1 MREDWTIEQESVYLE
16 EAADAPQPRTLAQPE
31 QAAPLL
37 RQGLGLRQLLGLGQ
51 PRHRGSQREGG
62 DQRGGRGGAEAGQGR
77 GRGLRCWGRGR
88 GPGAGPAAGEVHQQ
102 RLEPGDEAAQ
112 LLECVRGA
120 ALAPVPAR
128 PRQVR
133 VDQRRQHERE
143 GPGRRPGGGGHQH
156 LDSRAQTG
164 HNTAGNIPALSAC
177 GGGLPAAAP
186 WRTRRTRGSGG

>member
-1 MREDWTIEQESVYLE
+1 MKQEKTGQLSKRYLE

-31 QAAPLL
+31 QAAALL

-51 PRHRGSQREGG
+51 PRHRRSQREGG
-62 DQRGGRGGAEAGQGR
+62 DQRGGRGGAEARQGR
-77 GRGLRCWGRGR
+77 GRGLRCWGR

-112 LLECVRGA
+112 LLEGVRGA
-120 ALAPVPAR
+120 ALAAVPAR

-133 VDQRRQHERE
+133 VDQRRQHERQ

-156 LDSRAQTG
+156 LGSRVQTG
-164 HNTAGNIPALSAC
+164 HKPANTLPALSAS
-177 GGGLPAAAP
+177 GGGLPGAAP
-186 WRTRRTRGSGG
+186 WRTRRTPGSGG